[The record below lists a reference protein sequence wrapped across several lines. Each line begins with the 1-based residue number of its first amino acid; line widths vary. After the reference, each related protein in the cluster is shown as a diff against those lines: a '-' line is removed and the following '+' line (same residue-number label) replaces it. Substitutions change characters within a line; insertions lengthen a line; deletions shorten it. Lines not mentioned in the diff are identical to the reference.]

1 MLRPSNDMN
10 RIGYGIYSFSP
21 EAGYP
26 QNFPVSWGRG
36 IVVVFKTSPHLYQIA
51 YVSTD
56 TYAAMYVRL
65 SYNGGENWYNWKQI
79 SFT

>member
-1 MLRPSNDMN
+1 MLRPTNDMN
-10 RIGYGIYSFSP
+10 DLGYGIYTFSP

-36 IVVVFKTSPHLYQIA
+36 IVVVFKTSPHLYQIV

-56 TYAAMYVRL
+56 TSAAMCVRL
-65 SYNGGENWYNWKQI
+65 SYDEGENWYGWKQI